1 MQAANQDM
9 AELERVVPMPE
20 HSANGNRAA
29 TQWPTELRTL
39 FDVLHTVALGFGDS
53 ASDAAARSATA
64 VVAIAQN
71 MGGRGVYLPR
81 GESLMVAVRDR
92 QMYAQFSGGGG
103 DEVKR
108 LATQHDLTDIH
119 VYRILAREH
128 KASVARR
135 QGDLFST
142 KRKGRD

>member
-1 MQAANQDM
+1 M
-9 AELERVVPMPE
+9 ATLAVLDTIEPMPE
-20 HSANGNRAA
+20 HCASAGRAA

-39 FDVLHTVALGFGDS
+39 FDVLHATAISFGDS
-53 ASDAAARSATA
+53 APDAAARAA
-64 VVAIAQN
+64 IGVVAIAQN

-108 LATQHDLTDIH
+108 LALAHDLTDIH

-135 QGDLFST
+135 QGDLFSI
-142 KRKGRD
+142 KGKGLTT

>member
-1 MQAANQDM
+1 MHT
-9 AELERVVPMPE
+9 ELSSVTPMPE
-20 HSANGNRAA
+20 HSASGNRAA

-39 FDVLHTVALGFGDS
+39 FDVLHEVSLGLGDS
-53 ASDAAARSATA
+53 APDAAARAALA
-64 VVAIAQN
+64 VLAIATN

-81 GESLMVAVRDR
+81 GESLRVAVRDR
-92 QMYAQFSGGGG
+92 QMYAEFSGGGG

-108 LATQHDLTDIH
+108 LATKHDLTDIH

-135 QGDLFST
+135 QGDLF
-142 KRKGRD
+142 KGLQKQL

>member
-1 MQAANQDM
+1 MHT
-9 AELERVVPMPE
+9 ELASVTPMPE
-20 HSANGNRAA
+20 HSASGNRAA

-39 FDVLHTVALGFGDS
+39 FDVLNEVNVGLGDS
-53 ASDAAARSATA
+53 AADAAARAALA
-64 VVAIAQN
+64 VLAIATN

-81 GESLMVAVRDR
+81 GERLRVAVRDR
-92 QMYAQFSGGGG
+92 QMYAEFSGGGG

-108 LATQHDLTDIH
+108 LATKHDLTDIH

-135 QGDLFST
+135 QGDLFRMKKT
-142 KRKGRD
+142 